1 MSYTKPLSTTG
12 EIVSRSKG
20 LTQILK
26 TSGILYDM
34 IHLLKDSD
42 ESKELKDNPK
52 MRHVIVRCYREIL
65 FITKFFN
72 CSSASAESD
81 SMDASQNLRNMHAST
96 DIDIIDTIGPNVSD
110 ERLIFVYRIISEKML
125 SMTSEEGKDDICTM
139 ALIHEPKFIIFLE
152 RKIVEKIGDV
162 NFKIKEFVSLW
173 TYIIKPHSYSF
184 FYLMLIKV
192 LVKFKEY
199 DMCEK
204 IAKIMAEKCYQDQPE
219 INKYIRSCIHENL
232 KPNGDYDEING
243 TFNSKFR
250 LIRFPDYYVKLDWGT
265 GLDPDIDYARPMCS
279 DFGVP

>member
-12 EIVSRSKG
+12 EIVSPSKG

-72 CSSASAESD
+72 CSSASAVSD
-81 SMDASQNLRNMHAST
+81 SMDARQKLTDMGAST
-96 DIDIIDTIGPNVSD
+96 DIDIINTNVSD
-110 ERLIFVYRIISEKML
+110 ERLILVYGIISEKML

-139 ALIHEPKFIIFLE
+139 ALIHDPTFIIFLE

-192 LVKFKEY
+192 LLKFKEY

-204 IAKIMAEKCYQDQPE
+204 IAKIMAKKCYDDPE
-219 INKYIRSCIHENL
+219 IIEYIRSCIHDNLEDNRDYHEN
-232 KPNGDYDEING
+232 NETI
-243 TFNSKFR
+243 NSKFR
-250 LIRFPDYYVKLDWGT
+250 LIRFPNYYIENYYRT
-265 GLDPDIDYARPMCS
+265 GLDPNNDLYTPLNDGC
-279 DFGVP
+279 GVT